1 MPDHIATLKR
11 IKDGLQPAPDGF
23 QQCMSY
29 AALSKH
35 TGIPERQLIRWIT
48 GKNQISPAFIIVL
61 DYILKGSTSTR

>member
-1 MPDHIATLKR
+1 MPDHIAALKR

-35 TGIPERQLIRWIT
+35 TGIPERQLIRWMT
-48 GKNQISPAFIIVL
+48 DKNKISPAFNLVL
-61 DYILKGSTSTR
+61 SYILK